1 VVLPT
6 KIVQMS
12 GGGFHVAVPA
22 QAHAVVSNAAPP
34 EGPGGVPLTCC
45 GARFLIVD
53 VATAM
58 IELVYILRAAALAA
72 CGGEEGLRRCNM
84 PPIKFSELERLVFD
98 VLWQEE
104 RIAIYETAW
113 ELEDEVKK
121 LADLGVIKYE
131 RGEITIDPNE
141 FLKKIA
147 PFELVAKNMI
157 AGNAYLKHVIQRIVE
172 RTREYAKNIKSPQ
185 PA

>member
-1 VVLPT
+1 
-6 KIVQMS
+6 
-12 GGGFHVAVPA
+12 
-22 QAHAVVSNAAPP
+22 
-34 EGPGGVPLTCC
+34 
-45 GARFLIVD
+45 
-53 VATAM
+53 M
-58 IELVYILRAAALAA
+58 IELVYILRTIASTA
-72 CGGEEGLRRCNM
+72 CESPHPRGCVLS
-84 PPIKFSELERLVFD
+84 IKFDELERLVFD

-121 LADLGVIKYE
+121 LADLGVIKYK
-131 RGEITIDPNE
+131 RGEITIDPE

-147 PFELVAKNMI
+147 PFEIVTKNMV
-157 AGNAYLKHVIQRIVE
+157 AGNAYLKHVIQRIEE